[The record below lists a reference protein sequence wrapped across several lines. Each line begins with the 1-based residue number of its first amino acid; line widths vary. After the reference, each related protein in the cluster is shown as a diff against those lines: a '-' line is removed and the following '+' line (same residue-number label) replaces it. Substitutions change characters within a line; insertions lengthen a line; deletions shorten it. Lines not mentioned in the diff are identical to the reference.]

1 MLILLT
7 ALAFV
12 LTLMVVL
19 SGYLAAASESPIE
32 ARLSRFIPK
41 PEPVARPG
49 RGQRLR
55 AAMQTLLAAVGRYGF
70 VTGDRTLAQTLS
82 AAGFRATNAASLFL
96 GVRTLVSFGPAVL
109 VLAARTAMGQRLGS
123 TLLWAFL
130 VCVCGHV
137 FANTWVARRARRR
150 IRQITVALPDALDL
164 MVVSLE
170 SGLGLN
176 ATISRVG
183 EERANMNDPLGLEF
197 AQAAIELRTGRSR
210 EDALRALGERNGVDD
225 MKSLAALIVQ
235 SDKLGASMAHTLRVH
250 ADMLRTKRRQ
260 RAEEEARKLPVKVLF
275 PLAFFILPALLVV
288 ATGPAF
294 LRFAGFVVMLQD
306 RRVQQK

>member
-1 MLILLT
+1 MLILVT

-19 SGYLAAASESPIE
+19 SGYLAAAGESPVE
-32 ARLSRFIPK
+32 ARLSRIIPK
-41 PEPVARPG
+41 PEPVARRG
-49 RGQRLR
+49 LGQRLR
-55 AAMQTLLAAVGRYGF
+55 AAVQRALAAVGRYGF

-96 GVRTLVSFGPAVL
+96 GVRTIVSFGPALL
-109 VLAARTAMGQRLGS
+109 VLAARTAMGQTLGS

-130 VCVCGHV
+130 VAAVGHIL
-137 FANTWVARRARRR
+137 ANSWLARRARRR
-150 IRQITVALPDALDL
+150 VRQITIALPDALDL

-183 EERANMNDPLGLEF
+183 EERANLNDPLGLEF

-210 EDALRALGERNGVDD
+210 EDALR
-225 MKSLAALIVQ
+225 
-235 SDKLGASMAHTLRVH
+235 
-250 ADMLRTKRRQ
+250 
-260 RAEEEARKLPVKVLF
+260 
-275 PLAFFILPALLVV
+275 
-288 ATGPAF
+288 
-294 LRFAGFVVMLQD
+294 
-306 RRVQQK
+306 